1 MDVKNLFDSFK
12 DFFWDLIGYFLPGL
26 YLIILLS
33 YCILPERFY
42 FSEIL
47 KSHPDLYVLVLV
59 SLSYILGYLVYGIGL
74 IKDKI
79 SGKRSSTR
87 KIQERTKL
95 KIEFLLSKELFKKY
109 LSDNKLSTSISE
121 DIKTRDL
128 RNLIM
133 PFVSKVDNKTYTF
146 MFRSDMCKHLG
157 NVSLCIGLL
166 GFLDEIASSIV
177 CIPLLFQ
184 TGSRFIF
191 LNSILIL
198 SYFVFRETRNYFY
211 SIALKI
217 PFSEF
222 SSTAKKNV

>member
-1 MDVKNLFDSFK
+1 MDVKNVFDSFK
-12 DFFWDLIGYFLPGL
+12 DFFWDIIGYFLPGL

-33 YCILPERFY
+33 CCILSERFY
-42 FSEIL
+42 YSEIL
-47 KSHPDLYVLVLV
+47 KSYPDLYIFVLV

-79 SGKRSSTR
+79 LGKYSSTR
-87 KIQERTKL
+87 KIEEKTKK
-95 KIEFLLSKELFKKY
+95 KIEFILSKELFKKH
-109 LSDNKLSTSISE
+109 LSDNNISTSIPE

-128 RNLIM
+128 RNLVM

-157 NVSLCIGLL
+157 NVSLIIGIL
-166 GFLDEIASSIV
+166 GFLSEIYSSIKWL
-177 CIPLLFQ
+177 PLLFE
-184 TGSRFIF
+184 TSSKFVF
-191 LNSILIL
+191 LYSILIL

-222 SSTAKKNV
+222 SSTAKRDA